1 MTEDGVF
8 RAGEEEGDYTVTAT
22 SGLTKTTVRI
32 AVQRKKIGP
41 VEKPEPPPVN
51 PGIKWSGQVPPQKW
65 MNFYTK
71 VLAKFV
77 NSGSLTVRVDVGI
90 NPQGGLSPQQIEE
103 FKAALRE
110 LGLDSKA
117 DA

>member
-1 MTEDGVF
+1 M
-8 RAGEEEGDYTVTAT
+8 
-22 SGLTKTTVRI
+22 
-32 AVQRKKIGP
+32 
-41 VEKPEPPPVN
+41 N
-51 PGIKWSGQVPPQKW
+51 PGIKWSGQVRPQKW

-90 NPQGGLSPQQIEE
+90 NPQGGLSHQQIKE

-110 LGLDSKA
+110 LGLDPKG